1 MNPNSQ
7 MMEVIK
13 EKDKVI
19 KQKNQLLKE
28 KDKVIKQKDKVIKEK
43 TIMDEKLD
51 HFMDQII
58 YLLEK
63 DFELSDEAKKDV
75 EEARKTPLSEYVSQ
89 RDAEKELLG

>member
-1 MNPNSQ
+1 MNPDSQ
-7 MMEVIK
+7 MIELMK

-19 KQKNQLLKE
+19 KEKNQLLKE
-28 KDKVIKQKDKVIKEK
+28 KDKVIKEK

-51 HFMDQII
+51 HFMDQIF

-75 EEARKTPLSEYVSQ
+75 EEARRTTLSKYVSQ